1 MKKLY
6 YLPFFLIFIMCSS
19 PKFEYREFK
28 YSMSK
33 SSTDKFVNSLEAND
47 SIYSLLFFTDGF
59 LSNEM
64 LEVKNDTE
72 IIFSDTLVAERVFGH
87 AKTIRIKN
95 QMDVIITDM
104 KSNYSF
110 NFLLSRTENIN
121 TYMYQKLL
129 KALKTT
135 L

>member
-1 MKKLY
+1 
-6 YLPFFLIFIMCSS
+6 
-19 PKFEYREFK
+19 
-28 YSMSK
+28 
-33 SSTDKFVNSLEAND
+33 
-47 SIYSLLFFTDGF
+47 
-59 LSNEM
+59 M

-110 NFLLSRTENIN
+110 KLPAKQNRKYKYIYVSKIAESIKDYTVTYSN
-121 TYMYQKLL
+121 TFGGFY
-129 KALKTT
+129 
-135 L
+135 